1 MEFNNFGDF
10 WHYLIG
16 NIDKINMT
24 EKIISIAVTLIV
36 MFICVKMVNVITN
49 NIFKI
54 REKSSIVE
62 TERDYKRNTTFRK
75 AFKTVFKTGIYIA
88 GILVILSFFV
98 NVSALVTVAGV
109 GTVAIGLG
117 AKGMVEDMIS
127 GFVIIYESQYLIG
140 DYVTLDGNQYG
151 VVEDIGIRA
160 TSIRKLDG
168 SRFIIHNG
176 KIDRLINHSRGHIS
190 AGVDIGIAYEENI
203 EKVESLL
210 KQVCDGLYNTNRE
223 LYLNPPMVLGVTR
236 FDDSAMNIRVVSD
249 TDPIHKLDAE
259 ILMRKRIKEALDK
272 HKIEIPYNKTEII
285 LEQDDRK
292 NRKDPS

>member
-223 LYLNPPMVLGVTR
+223 LYLNPPMVLGITR

-272 HKIEIPYNKTEII
+272 HKIEIPYNKTVII
-285 LEQDDRK
+285 SEQDDRK
-292 NRKDPS
+292 DRKDPS

>member
-168 SRFIIHNG
+168 
-176 KIDRLINHSRGHIS
+176 
-190 AGVDIGIAYEENI
+190 
-203 EKVESLL
+203 
-210 KQVCDGLYNTNRE
+210 
-223 LYLNPPMVLGVTR
+223 
-236 FDDSAMNIRVVSD
+236 
-249 TDPIHKLDAE
+249 
-259 ILMRKRIKEALDK
+259 
-272 HKIEIPYNKTEII
+272 
-285 LEQDDRK
+285 
-292 NRKDPS
+292 